1 MSADGAVPIAY
12 WLAEGNT
19 TDDPTH
25 VPTWDQLVGMLG
37 RAGFLYVADSKL
49 CSREAMSH
57 IATGGGRFVT
67 RIPTR

>member
-1 MSADGAVPIAY
+1 M
-12 WLAEGNT
+12 
-19 TDDPTH
+19 
-25 VPTWDQLVGMLG
+25 PTWDQLVGMLG